1 MRKELTMKDKLYR
14 HGLAKTVTI
23 LMSIAVLIAAVVMVR
38 IYLEGKIYSRFEVV
52 DTFNKVGAETASFR
66 DYQGNLLVYSNDG
79 ISAYNSKGKQLWNK
93 TYEMQSPIVK
103 VKGNYVACADYKGG
117 KIYVMDANGPSCE
130 IETNMPVVDL
140 NVSAKGV
147 VAATLQEDK
156 IIWIKLY
163 SSEGVEISEIKTT
176 MEKSGYPVATAISAD
191 NVKLGVSYLKTQ
203 GSGISTSVAFYN
215 FGDVGQ
221 NETDHLV
228 SGKDFDGSMI
238 PFLEYAGNDN
248 AVAISEDRLMIYKG
262 KEKPALEEEVELKE
276 EVKSVF
282 YNENYVALL
291 FNNTESEQ
299 AYRMDLYDM
308 SGKKQFSYV
317 FDMEYHDVLLRND
330 YVIVYNEEEV
340 IVLDKKGKEK
350 YRGDMGG
357 NIVSIVPA
365 ETKWKFMIVRSDDIE
380 VIKLY

>member
-1 MRKELTMKDKLYR
+1 MPKELTMKDKLYR

-23 LMSIAVLIAAVVMVR
+23 LMMIAVLVAAVAMIR
-38 IYLEGKIYSRFEVV
+38 IYIEGKHYSQFEVV
-52 DTFNKVGAETASFR
+52 DTFNKVGAETSSFR

-79 ISAYNSKGKQLWNK
+79 VSAYNTKGKQLWNK

-117 KIYVMDANGPSCE
+117 RIYVMDENGPACE
-130 IETNMPVVDL
+130 IETNMPVIDL
-140 NVSAKGV
+140 NLSEKGV

-156 IIWIKLY
+156 ITWIKVY

-176 MEKSGYPVATAISAD
+176 MEKSGYPIATAISAD
-191 NVKLGVSYLKTQ
+191 NVKLGVSCLKPQ
-203 GSGISTSVAFYN
+203 GSGVSTSVAFYN

-228 SGKDFDGSMI
+228 SGKDFEGSMI

-248 AVAISEDRLMIYKG
+248 AIAISEDRFMIYKG
-262 KEKPALEEEVELKE
+262 KEKPALEEEIELKE

-282 YNENYVALL
+282 YSENYVALV

-308 SGKKQFSYV
+308 SGKQMFSYV
-317 FDMEYHDVLLRND
+317 FDMEYHNVLIRND
-330 YVIVYNEEEV
+330 YVLVYNEEEV
-340 IVLDKKGKEK
+340 IILDKKGKEK
-350 YRGDMGG
+350 YNGNMGG
-357 NIVSIVPA
+357 NIVSIVPT
-365 ETKWKFMIVRSDDIE
+365 ETKWKFLIVRSDEIE

>member
-1 MRKELTMKDKLYR
+1 
-14 HGLAKTVTI
+14 
-23 LMSIAVLIAAVVMVR
+23 
-38 IYLEGKIYSRFEVV
+38 
-52 DTFNKVGAETASFR
+52 
-66 DYQGNLLVYSNDG
+66 
-79 ISAYNSKGKQLWNK
+79 
-93 TYEMQSPIVK
+93 
-103 VKGNYVACADYKGG
+103 
-117 KIYVMDANGPSCE
+117 
-130 IETNMPVVDL
+130 
-140 NVSAKGV
+140 
-147 VAATLQEDK
+147 
-156 IIWIKLY
+156 
-163 SSEGVEISEIKTT
+163 
-176 MEKSGYPVATAISAD
+176 
-191 NVKLGVSYLKTQ
+191 
-203 GSGISTSVAFYN
+203 
-215 FGDVGQ
+215 
-221 NETDHLV
+221 
-228 SGKDFDGSMI
+228 
-238 PFLEYAGNDN
+238 
-248 AVAISEDRLMIYKG
+248 MIYKG